1 LGKVAVI
8 AHDGEAIQLN
18 YYYIT
23 FFTANFAKSMYLES
37 IRTSKSFDKR
47 GDKDCHHRNVS
58 GIAFLDPTKYGGQYY
73 VQRTAR
79 YYDPS
84 IESLKD
90 LSQIHVRDWDRTWD
104 DTGVIQYFRTDG
116 REGETLPLCSNLVH
130 VSPSGFEF
138 FCPKDFW
145 IKLHDHA
152 RYGDFPDGPTKPGN
166 PYVYIHHKWRVVG
179 KRAYYRIEIY
189 DGRLMT
195 DYSFEYFGP
204 GGIPLTYLMAG
215 DPINLR
221 LAVFRGYVEIISDPT
236 EVAYII
242 RVDETGSEVQ
252 RAKASYKAF
261 FSRRYD
267 EKAVMVTEEIFSSM
281 CNRVRLMSHERL
293 NSLQFAAPYGKIP
306 KAEKTELITKAITD
320 AKVLTINSIAFLR
333 DLRHLKELV
342 VPLLK
347 LKKKPLN
354 AKAWANLWL
363 SYEYG
368 IRLLIQD
375 IHEIVT
381 KLPKSDVKFNLTHVR
396 AMSHRTLTDDVG
408 REVDVHY
415 HGKVIL
421 DPRVGPIV
429 TILDKLRRLDLVVS
443 RENLWDFIPYSFVV
457 DWFIPIGETLS
468 HLDLRTDIDLFG
480 AKVAILSS
488 KATRSLTTTV
498 RPRGRNRLGG
508 ISEYPFQLI
517 LDLKVYNRWH
527 EDPTI
532 SVPDLEFENGLNI
545 RRGADGFA
553 LLVQKFKP

>member
-1 LGKVAVI
+1 MGKVAVV
-8 AHDGEAIQLN
+8 AHDGAAIQLN
-18 YYYIT
+18 FYYIT
-23 FFTANFAKSMYLES
+23 FFTAKFAKSMNLES
-37 IRTSKSFDKR
+37 IKTSKSFDER

-58 GIAFLDPTKYGGQYY
+58 GLVFFDPTKYGGQYT
-73 VQRTAR
+73 VQNTAR

-84 IESLKD
+84 IEPLKD
-90 LSQIHVRDWDRTWD
+90 LSQVPFRDWDRTWN
-104 DTGVIQYFRTDG
+104 DTGVTQYFRT
-116 REGETLPLCSNLVH
+116 ESEEILPLCSNLVH
-130 VSPSGFEF
+130 VSPSGFQF
-138 FCPKDFW
+138 FCPKQFW
-145 IKLHDHA
+145 VKVEDHA
-152 RYGDFPDGPTKPGN
+152 RYGDFEDGPTKPGN

-195 DYSFEYFGP
+195 DYSFEYPGP
-204 GGIPLTYLMAG
+204 GGVPHTYRMFG

-221 LAVFRGYVEIISDPT
+221 LTVKRGYVEILSTPKR
-236 EVAYII
+236 VAYII
-242 RVDETGSEVQ
+242 RVDEKEGEVQ
-252 RAKASYKAF
+252 RAVASYKAF
-261 FSRRYD
+261 FSRRYN
-267 EKAVMVTEEIFSSM
+267 AGPVMITEDLFSSI

-306 KAEKTELITKAITD
+306 KAEKTELISKAITD
-320 AKVLTINSIAFLR
+320 AKVLTINSLAFLR
-333 DLRHLKELV
+333 DLSHLKELI

-347 LKKKPLN
+347 LKKKPLS
-354 AKAWANLWL
+354 AKAWASLWL
-363 SYEYG
+363 TYEYG

-396 AMSHRTLTDDVG
+396 AMSQRTLTDDVG

-415 HGKVIL
+415 HCKVIL
-421 DPRVGPIV
+421 DPRIGPIV
-429 TILDKLRRLDLVVS
+429 TVLDKLRRLDLVVS
-443 RENLWDFIPYSFVV
+443 RENLWDFVPFSFVV
-457 DWFIPIGETLS
+457 DWFIPIGEILS

-498 RPRGRNRLGG
+498 RPRGADREGG
-508 ISEYPFQLI
+508 ISEYCIQLI
-517 LDLKVYNRWH
+517 LNLKVYNRWH

-532 SVPDLEFENGLNI
+532 SIPTVEVGNGLNL

-553 LLVQKFKP
+553 LLVQKFSRS